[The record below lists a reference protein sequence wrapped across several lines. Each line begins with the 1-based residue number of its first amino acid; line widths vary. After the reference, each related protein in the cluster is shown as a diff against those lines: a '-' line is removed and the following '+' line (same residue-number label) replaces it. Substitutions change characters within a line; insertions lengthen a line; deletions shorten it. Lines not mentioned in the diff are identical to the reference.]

1 MGKGCTVLFLVL
13 AMCGGN
19 VLAVG
24 FLGAPT
30 AELNKGQWSVGFDYS
45 HSEQDLDNSKVKW
58 SWYAD
63 GVLDESGSTDIEVK
77 DVTRDLY
84 YATLGYGVCDRC
96 QVYVKLGVA
105 SVEEEIDPGEDV
117 RYFEDGRVS
126 VDFDDD
132 FAWGW
137 GTKITVAEG
146 ERVAWGVAIQMNW
159 LDTSWSEK
167 DSDETETW
175 KETVDIDAYD
185 LLVAVGPTVDMD
197 GWKIY
202 GGPFFYYLSG
212 DADATHRT
220 LATADVSWSGKASGD
235 LENDSSFGGYVGA
248 QLDVAD
254 VWSMAVEF
262 SFIDGWGLGAGIVR
276 RF

>member
-1 MGKGCTVLFLVL
+1 MGKRCTVLCLVL

-30 AELNKGQWSVGFDYS
+30 AELNKGQWSAGFDYS
-45 HSEQDLDNSKVKW
+45 HSEQDLDKTNAKW

-63 GVLDESGSTDIEVK
+63 GVLDESGTTKIEVE
-77 DVTRDLY
+77 DFTRDLY
-84 YATLGYGVCDRC
+84 YGNIGYGVCDKC

-117 RYFEDGRVS
+117 SYFEAGRVS

-137 GTKITVAEG
+137 GTKITVAKG
-146 ERVAWGVAIQMNW
+146 ERVAWGVALQMNW
-159 LDTSWSEK
+159 LDTSWSETG
-167 DSDETETW
+167 SDEVETW
-175 KETVDIDAYD
+175 KETVDIEAYD

-197 GWKIY
+197 GWQVY

-220 LATADVSWSGKASGD
+220 LETTDVFWSGKATGD

-248 QLDVAD
+248 QLDLAQE
-254 VWSMAVEF
+254 WNAAVEF